1 MMWNGLFG
9 RTITGLVVVLLVAI
23 MSHFPAAQS
32 QERRRRPSRRVTNP
46 VRTPPST
53 PRSTPPA
60 DSTPNEPEATVISTA
75 DEATTT
81 RREEAAPSSRRGQ
94 TRRRV
99 EPETEE
105 QVLRRTVDR
114 LSSQVTELS
123 EDLGQIK
130 EQQRT
135 LVDLERLSR
144 AEQRAEN
151 LRAQLRDVL
160 EKEAALQARAEQL
173 EFDIL
178 PENIERRA
186 ALTGSLRPTELREQI
201 RRQLE
206 SERGRVRA
214 QLELFNSSRIRLE
227 AGVAKADAEAERI
240 RARLDAADPRPETG
254 TNITEPPLPSPTPT
268 PQNDSQDI
276 TPL

>member
-1 MMWNGLFG
+1 MMWSGLFG
-9 RTITGLVVVLLVAI
+9 RTITGLILVLLVAI

-32 QERRRRPSRRVTNP
+32 QERRRQSRRVTNP
-46 VRTPPST
+46 VRTPRST

-60 DSTPNEPEATVISTA
+60 DSTPDEPEASVISTA
-75 DEATTT
+75 DEATT
-81 RREEAAPSSRRGQ
+81 RREEAVPSSRRGQ

-130 EQQRT
+130 DQQRT

-186 ALTGSLRPTELREQI
+186 ALTGTLRPTELREQI

-214 QLELFNSSRIRLE
+214 QLDLFISSRIRLE

-240 RARLDAADPRPETG
+240 RTRLDATDPRPETG

-268 PQNDSQDI
+268 PQNDSQDN
-276 TPL
+276 TPR

>member
-1 MMWNGLFG
+1 MWNGLFG
-9 RTITGLVVVLLVAI
+9 RTITGLVVVLMVAI

-46 VRTPPST
+46 VRTPRST

-60 DSTPNEPEATVISTA
+60 DSTADETEATVISTA
-75 DEATTT
+75 DEATT

-130 EQQRT
+130 DQQRT

-186 ALTGSLRPTELREQI
+186 ALTGTLRPTELREQI

-206 SERGRVRA
+206 SERGRIRA
-214 QLELFNSSRIRLE
+214 QLDFFTSSRIRLE
-227 AGVAKADAEAERI
+227 AGVANADAEAERI
-240 RARLDAADPRPETG
+240 RTRLDAVNPRPETG
-254 TNITEPPLPSPTPT
+254 TNITEPPLPSPTPP
-268 PQNDSQDI
+268 PQNDSQDN
-276 TPL
+276 TPR